1 MMWEATIGVDVC
13 SRAGALGG
21 LEDRNEAFHRF
32 LSALLLLILGLMAP
46 ASAKPASGELDL
58 YTVRGEPAQAGQLVR
73 EGLDVVGSRV
83 AGDKIELDIVL
94 SDAERDRLVA
104 RGFSVLPRRTKDGK
118 TQRQLAAEQ
127 AASGFTVWRSWDE
140 PGGIRDELYA
150 VARNNPQLV
159 KLEVLGHTYGGRE
172 LIALK
177 VTQSANDVPDAS
189 RPAVLYSS
197 VQHARE
203 WISLEVNRRLL
214 NWVIAGWRANDASVK
229 DLVKTTELWF
239 VLVANP
245 DGYQYTFDNERLWRK
260 NLRDNDGNGQIT
272 GIDGVDP
279 NRNFDEHFKHD
290 EEGSSSIQASL
301 TYRAAQRCLRAG
313 DPGDAGSSRSGQA
326 EVPVQLPLVRTADP
340 LPAGLAGRHA
350 GGGQPDLHR
359 TGRHRRQPGDCR
371 LRPRYQLRRALRDQR

>member
-1 MMWEATIGVDVC
+1 MWEATIGVDVC

-159 KLEVLGHTYGGRE
+159 KLEVLGRTYGGRE

-272 GIDGVDP
+272 GMV
-279 NRNFDEHFKHD
+279 
-290 EEGSSSIQASL
+290 SI
-301 TYRAAQRCLRAG
+301 
-313 DPGDAGSSRSGQA
+313 
-326 EVPVQLPLVRTADP
+326 RTATSMNTSNTMRR
-340 LPAGLAGRHA
+340 A
-350 GGGQPDLHR
+350 
-359 TGRHRRQPGDCR
+359 HRRS
-371 LRPRYQLRRALRDQR
+371 RPA